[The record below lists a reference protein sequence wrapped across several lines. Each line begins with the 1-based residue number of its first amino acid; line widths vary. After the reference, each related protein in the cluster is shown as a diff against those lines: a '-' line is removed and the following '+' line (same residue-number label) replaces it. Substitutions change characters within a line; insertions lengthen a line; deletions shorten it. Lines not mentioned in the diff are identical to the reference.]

1 MINPGL
7 HKIKVFYLSVECTS
21 AEEHV
26 VREQLS
32 GVSHYG
38 PDEAKSL
45 HCLLRLAR
53 PGASAD
59 SPTSASYSRS
69 AVITDAQHRSTA
81 KVDGRDWTE
90 GRAVLQAVLSTEPSS
105 LLISSSL
112 TVIEFFEEWSLCRPS
127 R

>member
-7 HKIKVFYLSVECTS
+7 HKINVFYLSVECTS

-32 GVSHYG
+32 GVSHYH

-59 SPTSASYSRS
+59 SPVSASYSRS
-69 AVITDAQHRSTA
+69 AVITDAQHRKGGWKGLDRRSGCA
-81 KVDGRDWTE
+81 
-90 GRAVLQAVLSTEPSS
+90 ASS
-105 LLISSSL
+105 FIH
-112 TVIEFFEEWSLCRPS
+112 
-127 R
+127 